1 MGVDPVPLI
10 WRERNLPQIVDDLA
24 RQKPDQA
31 YGLWPIVQGST
42 SAGFQA
48 LTYAQLANIVN
59 RLAWWLIE
67 QLGPEKQGEVL
78 AYVGPNDV
86 RYTALILATVKTG
99 FRLFLTSPRNSSEAH
114 RKLFDRLN
122 CRTLITPDPSHQP
135 ALAILEGVKPC
146 RSLAIP
152 SISDLLQ
159 ATRNVY
165 IMDKSLSRSRRD
177 TLFIIHTSGSTG
189 IPKPL
194 EWTQETAIRQT
205 EASSRDPPAK
215 VNSIESLFH
224 GKRVL
229 STLPPFHGAGLF
241 LFLMHAIPFGN
252 IIIIPSVTGAMVT
265 ARGIVDALKQTS
277 ADVAVMVPSTIAE
290 LAQDPELL
298 DYCAQNLHFILYVG
312 GDLPQTIGDIVASK
326 IPLHPWWGASE
337 VGMPHQLIVPELGKE
352 DWHYI
357 RFHPCTGATFEEVS
371 DGLHELVIRRR
382 DEILDTQTTFSIVGF
397 ENRTEYRTSDLF
409 QPHPEVPNTWRWR
422 GRADDIIVFLNG
434 EKTNPVSMEQ
444 HIVASNPDIISGA
457 VVIGNQRF
465 QTALIIDPTSHNNS
479 ALTTAE
485 QASLIERV
493 WPSVVDANNE
503 VPAHARVEKSLILIT
518 QQPFIRAGKGTV
530 QRAATVAQYATEIEK
545 LYADANTSLALD
557 GEGDQ
562 QAYVTDVEAAVH
574 LVRNT
579 IRAITSLA
587 PVGDS
592 ENFFESGMDSLQS
605 LQLVRAMRKALGNP
619 NLALSTVYQ
628 NPTPRQFAVSA
639 LSNTTEGSDDRG
651 IAEQLLST
659 YRGLIRQ
666 IPKITSPRLV
676 HSLNGDQAG
685 SLDVLL
691 TGSTG
696 TVGTSILHAL
706 LRHPKVGHIFCLNR
720 SADGGR
726 IAQYGRFTAAQLSTD
741 MLDNHVTFL
750 RADLVDPKL
759 GLDED
764 TYRMLAARVGLLFHN
779 AWPVNFNLTLLAFRP
794 LLAGLVNLF
803 KFAANVALPSSR
815 VVYISSVS
823 AVAGVGSAAPTE
835 SVPDETMSLGAA
847 LPNGYARSKLLG
859 ELLCDSAARQL
870 GVRVL
875 ILRIGQVGGSTT
887 GHGAIW
893 NRAEWLPSLVI
904 SSARSLNCLPN
915 SLGPHF
921 YKVDWVPSD
930 LLGAVVVD
938 IALATPTTAVHE
950 TGAEVFNVRN
960 PCTTDWG
967 ALIPSIQEVV
977 KVRFDQDMKVVSP
990 TVWLKCL
997 QESEEGAGNETV
1009 HAPLHE
1015 LMINNPAA
1023 KLFSFYR
1030 NGLWPQEIEST
1041 TPYSPMVIS
1050 KAVSTSDTLRDMP
1063 AVPSTVTESPSR

>member
-1 MGVDPVPLI
+1 MTPTSYSSMGVDPVPLI
-10 WRERNLPQIVDDLA
+10 WREHNLPQIVDDLA
-24 RQKPDQA
+24 RRKPDQA
-31 YGLWPIVQGST
+31 YGLWPIVKGST

-48 LTYAQLANIVN
+48 LTYSQLANIVN

-67 QLGPEKQGEVL
+67 QLGPERHGEVL

-86 RYTALILATVKTG
+86 RYTALVLATVKTG

-122 CRTLITPDPSHQP
+122 CRTLITPDPLHQP
-135 ALAILEGVKPC
+135 AVSILKSVKPC

-152 SISDLLQ
+152 SISDLIQ
-159 ATRNVY
+159 AIHNPY
-165 IMDKSLSRSRRD
+165 IMDKSLNKSRRD

-205 EASSRDPPAK
+205 EASSRGPPAK
-215 VNSIESLFH
+215 
-224 GKRVL
+224 
-229 STLPPFHGAGLF
+229 GAGLF

-265 ARGIVDALKQTS
+265 ARGVVDALKQTS
-277 ADVAVMVPSTIAE
+277 VEVAVMVPSTIAE

-312 GDLPQTIGDIVASK
+312 GDLPQAIGDTVASK

-337 VGMPHQLIVPELGKE
+337 VGMPHQLIVPELRDE

-371 DGLHELVIRRR
+371 DGHYELVIRRR

-397 ENRTEYRTSDLF
+397 EDKTEYRTSDLF
-409 QPHPEVPNTWRWR
+409 QPHPEVPNLWRWQ

-444 HIVASNPDIISGA
+444 HIVASNPDVISGA
-457 VVIGNQRF
+457 IVIGNQRF
-465 QTALIIDPTSHNNS
+465 QTALIIDPTSHN
-479 ALTTAE
+479 LTTAE

-518 QQPFIRAGKGTV
+518 QQPFIRTGKGTV

-545 LYADANTSLALD
+545 LYTDADVSLTLD
-557 GEGDQ
+557 GESDQ
-562 QAYVTDVEAAVH
+562 QAHVMGVEAAVH

-579 IRAITSLA
+579 ICAMTSLA
-587 PVGDS
+587 PMGDS
-592 ENFFESGMDSLQS
+592 ENFFESGMDSLQA
-605 LQLVRAMRKALGNP
+605 LQLVRAMRRALGNP
-619 NLALSTVYQ
+619 HLALSAVYQ
-628 NPTPRQFAVSA
+628 NPTPRQFAASA
-639 LSNTTEGSDDRG
+639 LSNTTEGYDDRV
-651 IAEQLLST
+651 IAEQLLRT

-666 IPKITSPRLV
+666 IPRKTSPRLV
-676 HSLNGDQAG
+676 HSLNRDQAG

-696 TVGTSILHAL
+696 TLGTSILYAL
-706 LRHPKVGHIFCLNR
+706 LRHSKVGHIFCLNR

-726 IAQYGRFTAAQLSTD
+726 MAQYGRFTAAQLSTD
-741 MLDNHVTFL
+741 MLDNHVTFI

-759 GLDED
+759 GLDDD
-764 TYRMLAARVGLLFHN
+764 TYRMLTARVGLLLHN
-779 AWPVNFNLTLLAFRP
+779 AWPVNFNFSLLAFRP

-803 KFAANVALPSSR
+803 KFAADVTLPGSQLLF
-815 VVYISSVS
+815 ISSVS
-823 AVAGVGSAAPTE
+823 TVAGVGSAAPTE
-835 SVPDETMSLGAA
+835 SVPDETIEAA

-870 GVRVL
+870 GTRVL
-875 ILRIGQVGGSTT
+875 ILRVGQVGGSTT

-915 SLGPHF
+915 NLGPHF
-921 YKVDWVPSD
+921 HDVDWVPSD

-938 IALATPTTAVHE
+938 IALATPTTAVQE

-967 ALIPSIQEVV
+967 TLIPSIQEVV
-977 KVRFDQDMKVVSP
+977 KARFGQDMKVVSP

-997 QESEEGAGNETV
+997 QESEEGAGSETV
-1009 HAPLHE
+1009 HVPLHE

-1063 AVPSTVTESPSR
+1063 AVSPEWMQKWTREWIDDEGPTVK